1 MTPFC
6 QTRTRS
12 RTLKSTVM
20 MVEKNAAM
28 MTSAA
33 KTFPYSAQPWAQL
46 TYQPRPDF
54 TPTVSATT
62 RVRNDAP
69 SPINRPMKMLGN
81 AAGIATRKIRYHRPA
96 PSVRATS
103 RYEARVFEMP
113 DAVSIVTGN
122 QTARAMSEAA
132 EKIAEGETTMAS
144 GIQAVAGIGPTTFR
158 IGIPQ

>member
-12 RTLKSTVM
+12 RNLKSAVM
-20 MVEKNAAM
+20 IVEKNAAM
-28 MTSAA
+28 ITSAA
-33 KTFPYSAQPWAQL
+33 KTFPYSAQPWAQA

-69 SPINRPMKMLGN
+69 NPMNNPMKMLGS
-81 AAGIATRKIRYHRPA
+81 AAGIATRKIKYRLPA

-103 RYEARVFEMP
+103 RYDARVFEIP

-122 QTARAMSEAA
+122 HTARATRLAA
-132 EKIAEGETTMAS
+132 ERTAEGEITIAS
-144 GIQAVAGIGPTTFR
+144 GIHAVAGIGPT
-158 IGIPQ
+158 